1 MPKKSPAARPRGRY
15 NPEPESKQGVPMP
28 KSLEVAAGRR
38 RKDAVA
44 FPPFPRRFAPENLD
58 AGSKQA
64 LDPLFMDLEDRPLP
78 SPAEFERWLEDWSE
92 LASVVA
98 EEESRRYIDHTCR
111 TDDPETERR
120 YLEFQREIVPFVKPR
135 WQHLKQKYAASPIRT
150 RIDPERYRVLDRSL
164 MNEVELYREENV
176 PLETRDAELVSEW
189 QKISGAMTV
198 YFDGK
203 ERTLPQMARVLE
215 ETDRARREKAWKSL
229 TARRL
234 RDRDPIDAI
243 YDEMVRNRDR
253 RARTAGHANF
263 RDYVFKEKG
272 RFDYTADDCRRF
284 HDAVGE
290 LVVPALRRLHARRR
304 KLLKVE
310 VLRPW
315 DFAVDPEGASPLRP
329 FAKVG
334 ELVQGARDVFAR
346 IDPALA
352 RLFEAIRDRGNLDLE
367 SRKGKAPGGYQC
379 TLDAQRVPFIFMNA
393 AGLQRD
399 VVTLLHEGGHAFHAI
414 LARRD
419 PLLAYR
425 SAPIEFAE
433 VASMGMEALGSVH
446 FEVFYGKRDAVR
458 ARRSWFEDILK
469 VFPWIATID
478 AFQHEVYLRPDATA
492 ADRRAMWLAQR
503 ERFKGADDWTGL
515 EEAHASSWHAQNHPF
530 TVPFYYIEYAIA
542 QIGALQIWRN
552 ARKDRA
558 RALERYQAALALG
571 GSRPLPDLF
580 RAAGTKF
587 GLDAK
592 TLKPLIKAVEAE
604 I

>member
-1 MPKKSPAARPRGRY
+1 
-15 NPEPESKQGVPMP
+15 MP
-28 KSLEVAAGRR
+28 KSIEASTAR
-38 RKDAVA
+38 RKKDAEA
-44 FPPFPRRFAPENLD
+44 FPPFASRFVPPGLD

-64 LDPLFMDLEDRPLP
+64 LDPLFMDLEERPL
-78 SPAEFERWLEDWSE
+78 STPADLERWLEDWSE

-98 EEESRRYIDHTCR
+98 EEESKRYIEHTCR
-111 TDDPETERR
+111 TDDPDTEKR
-120 YLEFQREIVPFVKPR
+120 YLEFQREIAPFVKPR
-135 WQHLKQKYAASPIRT
+135 WQHLKRKYAASTHRT
-150 RIDPERYRVLDRSL
+150 RIDPDRYHVLDRAL
-164 MNEVELYREENV
+164 MNEVELYREDNV
-176 PLETRDAELVSEW
+176 PLETRDAELVADW
-189 QKISGAMTV
+189 QRISGAMTV

-203 ERTLPQMARVLE
+203 DRTIPQVSRALE
-215 ETDRARREKAWKSL
+215 ETDRARREKAWKAT

-253 RARTAGHANF
+253 RARNAGFANF
-263 RDYVFKEKG
+263 RDYAFREKG
-272 RFDYTADDCRRF
+272 RFDYTPDDCRRF
-284 HDAVGE
+284 HDAVAE
-290 LVVPALRRLHARRR
+290 VAVPALRRLHARQRN
-304 KLLKVE
+304 LLKVE

-315 DFAVDPEGASPLRP
+315 DLNVDPEGAAPLRP
-329 FAKVG
+329 FTKVA
-334 ELVQGARDVFAR
+334 ELVRGARDIFAR
-346 IDPALA
+346 VDPALA
-352 RLFEAIRDRGNLDLE
+352 RLFEAVRDRGNLDLD

-414 LARRD
+414 LARND
-419 PLLAYR
+419 SLLAYR
-425 SAPIEFAE
+425 GAPTEFCE

-446 FEVFYGKRDAVR
+446 LDVFYGKRDAER
-458 ARRSWFEDILK
+458 ARRRWFEDILK

-492 ADRRAMWLAQR
+492 ADRRGMWLAQR
-503 ERFKGADDWTGL
+503 ERFKGGDDWIGL
-515 EEAHASSWHAQNHPF
+515 EEAHGSQWHAQMHPF
-530 TVPFYYIEYAIA
+530 CVPFYYIEYAIA

-552 ARKDRA
+552 AGKDRA
-558 RALERYQAALALG
+558 KALEKYRAALSLG

-604 I
+604 L